1 MATYD
6 ELVDLLENTPDL
18 FEKVKMAIIHICET
32 IITEPITT
40 PLHPQRYDWAREKIE
55 TIDQD
60 ARRLYRIF
68 LVSNKDLTKSDIENM
83 DNSTLFSNLENILDE
98 FILAD
103 SSN

>member
-18 FEKVKMAIIHICET
+18 FDRVKMTVTHICQKV
-32 IITEPITT
+32 IIEPVTT

-55 TIDQD
+55 TIDED
-60 ARRLYRIF
+60 ARRIYRVF
-68 LVSNKDLTKSDIENM
+68 LVANKDLSKSDIENM
-83 DNSTLFSNLENILDE
+83 DNSTLYSNLENILDE